1 MDILNLLLWL
11 FDFTLVSGLLCL
23 AWLALSSEDL
33 LRAIVLFIA
42 FGLMMVLV
50 WVRLGAPDVAL
61 AEAVIGAG
69 LTGALLLS
77 SLSRLKEK
85 THGGMDHD

>member
-23 AWLALSSEDL
+23 AWLALASVDL
-33 LRAIVLFIA
+33 LRAIVLFIS
-42 FGLMMVLV
+42 FGLLMVLV

-61 AEAVIGAG
+61 TEAAIGSG

-77 SLSRLKEK
+77 SLARLKEK
-85 THGGMDHD
+85 NQHGLDHD